1 MTKPWLTFIG
11 LGEDGRKGLSAD
23 AVAALDHARLIVG
36 GARHL
41 ALIGPTQAETLVW
54 PSPIDAAFAKILAH
68 KGEPVCVLASG
79 DPFFYGIGSVLG
91 KHLTAED
98 MTCLPA
104 PSSFALAASRMGWA
118 QQDCTLI
125 SLHGRALE
133 KIIRHLQPNARI
145 LALSWD
151 ETTPQKLAA
160 LLVARRMGGSKL
172 TILSRMGGEAE
183 TICATRAAQFHAP
196 HTDPLNLIAL
206 EVVAETDA
214 RIIPLASGLPDD
226 WFIHDGQITKRDMRA
241 LTLGALAP
249 RSGEV
254 LWDIGAGS
262 GSVSIEWLLRDTSLR
277 ALAIEQHP
285 ARIANIRA
293 NALNLGTPDIEII
306 EGAAPD
312 VLADLPAPDAVF
324 IGGGATK
331 PGVIDA
337 AYGALKRGGRLVI
350 NAVTLETQAELTT
363 RLKAHGG
370 RLVQVQLAEADK
382 VGGFH
387 GWRAAMPVVQWVVTK
402 P

>member
-11 LGEDGRKGLSAD
+11 LGEDGRNSLSFD
-23 AVAALDHARLIVG
+23 AVAALDQARLIVG

-41 ALIGPTQAETLVW
+41 ALIGPTEAETLLW
-54 PSPIDAAFAKILAH
+54 PSPIEAAFPHILAR
-68 KGEPVCVLASG
+68 KGEPVCILATG

-91 KHLTAED
+91 KHLAAEE

-151 ETTPQKLAA
+151 ETTPHKLAA
-160 LLVARRMGGSKL
+160 LLHARKMGASRL
-172 TILSRMGGEAE
+172 TILSRMGDEAE
-183 TICATRAAQFHAP
+183 QICTTSAAQFHAP
-196 HTDPLNLIAL
+196 HVDPLNLIAL
-206 EVVAETDA
+206 EVVAEPDA
-214 RIIPLASGLPDD
+214 RIIPLGSGLPDD
-226 WFIHDGQITKRDMRA
+226 WFIHDGQITKRDIRA

-249 RSGEV
+249 RKGEV

-262 GSVSIEWLLRDTSLR
+262 GSVSIEWMLCDTSMR

-285 ARIANIRA
+285 ARINNIRA
-293 NALNLGTPDIEII
+293 NALSLGTPDLAII
-306 EGAAPD
+306 AGTAPEA
-312 VLADLPAPDAVF
+312 LAGLPAPDAIF

-331 PGVIDA
+331 AGVIDA
-337 AYGALKRGGRLVI
+337 AYTALKLGGRLVI
-350 NAVTLETQAELTT
+350 NAVTLETQAELTA
-363 RLKAHGG
+363 RFKAHGG
-370 RLVQVQLAEADK
+370 RLVQFHMAEADR